1 MPNNDESLTELVSVI
16 ITVFNGERFIKQT
29 LKSIVDQ
36 EYPNLEII
44 VVDDGSTDNTA
55 TEIEQF
61 PADILYHYQVNSG
74 IATGWNKGVKESR
87 GKYISF
93 IDADDTWAQGKLKF
107 QVQFLENHPDID
119 IVFGYAQEFYDAE
132 NHKNKNQK
140 DPIPGISAG
149 TMMIRKDR
157 FLEVGYFNPEW
168 RKGIFSD
175 WYLRATEE
183 GLRTHIEKTVQ
194 LHRRIHGS
202 NHGIVQRDK
211 YVDYVRMLKAS
222 LDRKRNKE

>member
-1 MPNNDESLTELVSVI
+1 MQNMEDISPKLVSVI
-16 ITVFNGERFIKQT
+16 ITVFNGEKYISET
-29 LKSIVDQ
+29 LQSIIDQ
-36 EYPNLEII
+36 KYSNLEII

-55 TEIEQF
+55 SKIKQF
-61 PADILYHYQVNSG
+61 PADISYHYQANSG
-74 IATGWNKGVKESR
+74 IATGWNKGVLKAK

-93 IDADDTWAQGKLKF
+93 IDADDVWMKDKLIS
-107 QVQFLENHPDID
+107 QVQFLENHPDVD
-119 IVFGYAQEFYDAE
+119 IVFGYAQEFYE
-132 NHKNKNQK
+132 SEKHQKKK

-157 FLEVGYFNPEW
+157 FLDVGYFNPEW

-175 WYLRATEE
+175 WYLRAMELE
-183 GLRTHIEKTVQ
+183 LSIHMEKSVVLQ
-194 LHRRIHGS
+194 RRIHDS

-211 YVDYVRMLKAS
+211 YVDYVRMLKKS